1 MKAVILA
8 GGKGTRLAPYTT
20 VLPKPLVPVGD
31 YPILEIIIRQ
41 LIHHNFKEVTLMV
54 GYLSELIKAYF
65 IQRPSIT
72 NKININYIGEETPTG
87 TAGSLAWLEGMD
99 DAFLVMNGDVLTT
112 LDYTDI
118 IKYHHDHNNMLTIA
132 MHKKEVKIDLG
143 VLELNDT
150 NNVIGYLEKPVMNYN
165 VSMGIYIYNPKALE
179 FIKKGEYLDFPT
191 LAMDLVNR
199 GYSVMGYDNDA
210 KWLDIGRIEDFH
222 NATEAFEKHKNLFL
236 PNSDL

>member
-31 YPILEIIIRQ
+31 FPILEIIILQ

-65 IQRPSIT
+65 MQRPSLT
-72 NKININYIGEETPTG
+72 KKIQINYITEEHPTG
-87 TAGSLAWLEGMD
+87 TAGSLAFLEGMD
-99 DAFLVMNGDVLTT
+99 DTFLVMNGDVLTT
-112 LDYTDI
+112 LDYSDI
-118 IKYHHDHNNMLTIA
+118 IKFHNSNESMLTIA
-132 MHKKEVKIDLG
+132 THKKQVKIDLG
-143 VLELNDT
+143 VLELNDSD
-150 NNVIGYLEKPVMNYN
+150 NVTGYLEKPVKDYK
-165 VSMGIYIYNPKALE
+165 VSMGIYIYNPKVLK

-191 LAMDLVNR
+191 LAMNLVDQ
-199 GYSVMGYDNDA
+199 GYIVKGYNNDA

-222 NATEAFEKHKNLFL
+222 KATEEFEKHKNLFL
-236 PNSDL
+236 PNN